1 MKLNSARLA
10 WHDCAYNE
18 SRGGLSSL
26 EQRCLLGT
34 AVQTTERGITA
45 DHQVHTTLAGW
56 IQSAIAKLHP
66 QLRVFGDFMY
76 SPHITREL
84 TEDIREAA
92 EDVVYGMAV
101 SRSPRMT
108 RTKKARAEFV
118 VKGVLYRYQ
127 YMHQGGQS
135 ANPDPL
141 SKPETFR
148 AWMFDRHGV
157 RLESCAWGRDWEGFI
172 DTCFDCCADLDQM
185 ALAPIAAVLYD
196 MKKEA
201 A

>member
-1 MKLNSARLA
+1 MKLNSARRA
-10 WHDCAYNE
+10 WHDCAYIQ

-34 AVQTTERGITA
+34 AVQTTERGVTA
-45 DHQVHTTLAGW
+45 DHSVHSTLAGW

-66 QLRVFGDFMY
+66 QVRVFGEFMY

-92 EDVVYGMAV
+92 EEVVFGMAL
-101 SRSPRMT
+101 SKSARMT
-108 RTKKARAEFV
+108 KAKREKAVYV
-118 VKGVLYRYQ
+118 VSGVLYRYQ

-141 SKPETFR
+141 AKPETFR
-148 AWMFDRHGV
+148 AWLFDRHRV
-157 RLESCAWGRDWEGFI
+157 RIESCNWERDWEVFVRN
-172 DTCFDCCADLDQM
+172 CFNCCEDLDRM
-185 ALAPIAAVLYD
+185 ALSPVAVIIYQ
-196 MKKEA
+196 MKEA

>member
-1 MKLNSARLA
+1 MKLNSARRV
-10 WHDCAYNE
+10 WHDCAYTE
-18 SRGGLSSL
+18 TRGGLSSL

-34 AVQTTERGITA
+34 AVQCTDRGVTA
-45 DHQVHTTLAGW
+45 DHSVHSTLAGW

-66 QLRVFGDFMY
+66 QVRVFGEFMY

-92 EDVVYGMAV
+92 EEVVFGMAL
-101 SRSPRMT
+101 SKSARMT
-108 RTKKARAEFV
+108 KAKREKAVYV
-118 VKGVLYRYQ
+118 VTGVLYRYQ

-141 SKPETFR
+141 AKPETFR
-148 AWMFDRHGV
+148 AWLFDQHRV
-157 RLESCAWGRDWEGFI
+157 RIESCAWARDWEPFI
-172 DTCFDCCADLDQM
+172 RTAFDCCEDLDRM
-185 ALAPIAAVLYD
+185 ALSQIAAIIYQ
-196 MKKEA
+196 MKEA